1 MLVKKYLDYMTIA
14 FWVIAI
20 VMYDVTFE
28 LIQELLHLC
37 LEVVHNLFEVFELA
51 IEHTIEHLFHTSRH
65 TTQVITFYIIMAI
78 AAVLLYRLVK
88 VMPGVYRTVHDRL
101 LAYWVRRKTQVQL
114 FWLSQTLLNK
124 VALIAGGLVVA
135 YLASFFVM

>member
-28 LIQELLHLC
+28 LIEEALHLC

-51 IEHTIEHLFHTSRH
+51 IEHSIEHLFHTSRH

-78 AAVLLYRLVK
+78 AIVLLYRLMK
-88 VMPGVYRTVHDRL
+88 VMPAWVQAAHDHL

-114 FWLSQTLLNK
+114 FWLSLTLLHK
-124 VALIAGGLVVA
+124 VALIASSLVVA
-135 YLASFFVM
+135 YLGSFFVM